1 MQTQI
6 KNSHTQRSSPVS
18 VRHSK
23 PTTHIFS
30 GWRKHVTYRAFISL
44 VAAGI
49 MALGSFSAAHALTL
63 KLDDLG
69 MAGEEVMIT
78 DNGSLDASPTV
89 GVILFYGSVGVFDL
103 QFNVGLSKPVL
114 GTSGTAAL
122 KLSDTSVTTGMGG
135 TLEISL
141 TDTGFTLN
149 TNPPLLS
156 LASEIG
162 GVISNGSLEA
172 TQYVDLT
179 NMEFGTGTSLHHG
192 PLGPGAFSDTLFT
205 IFPYAGGLFSITEVV
220 TLTLESGSSASFDM
234 DSTVTNPEPTALLL
248 LGTGL
253 VGLFLWRMKKSA
265 ALA

>member
-1 MQTQI
+1 
-6 KNSHTQRSSPVS
+6 V
-18 VRHSK
+18 
-23 PTTHIFS
+23 
-30 GWRKHVTYRAFISL
+30 
-44 VAAGI
+44 
-49 MALGSFSAAHALTL
+49 
-63 KLDDLG
+63 
-69 MAGEEVMIT
+69 
-78 DNGSLDASPTV
+78 
-89 GVILFYGSVGVFDL
+89 
-103 QFNVGLSKPVL
+103 
-114 GTSGTAAL
+114 TAAL
-122 KLSDTSVTTGMGG
+122 KLSDTSVTTGTGG

-156 LASEIG
+156 LTSEIG

-192 PLGPGAFSDTLFT
+192 LLGPGAFSDTLFT
-205 IFPYAGGLFSITEVV
+205 TIPYAGGLFSITEFV

-253 VGLFLWRMKKSA
+253 VGLFLWRMKKGA